1 MSTDDQVAQVH
12 LADWARGRVTLVGD
26 SCQAVSLLAGELHH
40 ADTVR
45 AGLQRYQDRMK
56 PVVLDYQ
63 QAERRAAEWF
73 LPSSRRRLLL
83 RPWALRL
90 TDAGSTGGPTTWSGT
105 PAESRERSA
114 MHLSLRAQAH
124 AVRPAG
130 RPRRSSPWTGA
141 DVFFVTRAPHR
152 GPARASGATADPDG
166 PRG

>member
-1 MSTDDQVAQVH
+1 MYYDQVAQVH

-40 ADTVR
+40 ADTIR

-90 TDAGSTGGPTTWSGT
+90 MKLPGFDRRLATNLVG
-105 PAESRERSA
+105 
-114 MHLSLRAQAH
+114 H
-124 AVRPAG
+124 AG
-130 RPRRSSPWTGA
+130 RVP
-141 DVFFVTRAPHR
+141 
-152 GPARASGATADPDG
+152 
-166 PRG
+166 